1 MTAALAASL
10 DQTSTTIGIALGV
23 LSLLAALGGYYRWA
37 RPKYRRG
44 KQKITGVVESLVG
57 RDAIHDNITGVEIVP
72 ALPGI
77 GVRMASVE
85 QNQVETRDALR
96 HIATLLES
104 QQAQDHRLDNLESR
118 VHTLE
123 GAAAERVVAKVES
136 IAAWD
141 AVGKI
146 ADQRDDVDP
155 ELG

>member
-1 MTAALAASL
+1 MTGL
-10 DQTSTTIGIALGV
+10 DQPNAVVGLALGT
-23 LSLLAALGGYYRWA
+23 LSLLAALTGYYRWA
-37 RPKYRRG
+37 RPKYRNS

-85 QNQVETRDALR
+85 QNQIETRDALR

-104 QQAQDHRLDNLESR
+104 QQAQDHRLDSLEKRVLNLESAS
-118 VHTLE
+118 T
-123 GAAAERVVAKVES
+123 ERVVTKVES
-136 IAAWD
+136 TAAWE

-146 ADQRDDVDP
+146 ADQRDNVDP
-155 ELG
+155 DLGL